1 MHQCKAPEPAGGTH
15 YALAE
20 LSFLRQL
27 SEAVW
32 KKHPRAKFVWCLGYS
47 EGDVHAA
54 DKAYYEHL
62 TRTFNDPRF
71 QWLVVRGN
79 WALPAADGQTHPL
92 TWFSP
97 NMIHWN
103 QWYGEPVDAL
113 REWVRKSACEHL
125 LGAVAAFEPGYSSAS
140 YYGCEVPFPAE
151 AIPFAIT
158 RFTYRTYS
166 WEPGLA
172 PAAFRDR
179 LYRKFFT
186 SEIAPELVDDVLW
199 LFDFIRTK
207 SGVAATATTRG
218 LVVRDL
224 AAMEATDFA
233 ALPAEKKTSQADWL
247 RNVTTLGAEAEP
259 RLKAIETRLAAQ
271 QPVSARS
278 QRGLAMVRRG
288 VADIRT
294 EMLLTPE
301 GQSRLHAFAQ
311 RIAPPAPDR

>member
-1 MHQCKAPEPAGGTH
+1 MARGERELGIAGGGWPD
-15 YALAE
+15 ASVDL
-20 LSFLRQL
+20 
-27 SEAVW
+27 
-32 KKHPRAKFVWCLGYS
+32 
-47 EGDVHAA
+47 
-54 DKAYYEHL
+54 
-62 TRTFNDPRF
+62 
-71 QWLVVRGN
+71 
-79 WALPAADGQTHPL
+79 
-92 TWFSP
+92 FSP

-125 LGAVAAFEPGYSSAS
+125 LGAVAAFEPGYSSTY

-166 WEPGLA
+166 WEPRLA